1 MVETHI
7 QPINSHGIVRD
18 RREKLTL
25 AAPIPP
31 ATTLPVSATTRVVL
45 DTTEWTRFPPSVLW
59 MVCESRSRTSDTDS

>member
-7 QPINSHGIVRD
+7 QTINSQGIERD
-18 RREKLTL
+18 RRERMTL

-59 MVCESRSRTSDTDS
+59 MVCESRRRTSDTDS